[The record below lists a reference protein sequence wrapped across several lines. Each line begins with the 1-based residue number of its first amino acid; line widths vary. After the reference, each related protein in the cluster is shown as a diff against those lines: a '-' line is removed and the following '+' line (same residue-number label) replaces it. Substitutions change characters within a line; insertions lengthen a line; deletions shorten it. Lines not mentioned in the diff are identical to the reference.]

1 MDDDTLTR
9 RLCELLGAIPTFE
22 WDPLGNYAKTVI
34 GVFYGRLDDSPDRAV
49 GVRVYG
55 AIDEDHLNRRRVQ
68 FRIRGARKNRASA
81 DRIASIVFS
90 AMQGLSRVGGI
101 SGIRRESMTPL
112 GADQNGREERTE
124 NYIIIL
130 DNQEVLS

>member
-1 MDDDTLTR
+1 MDDDALTT
-9 RLCELLGAIPTFE
+9 RLCQLLGAIPTF
-22 WDPLGNYAKTVI
+22 DFPTHTPAGV
-34 GVFYGRLDDSPDRAV
+34 GVFYGRIDDAPDRAV

-55 AIDEDHLNRRRVQ
+55 AVDEEHLHWRRAQ
-68 FRIRGARKNRASA
+68 IRLRGGRRQRDGA
-81 DRIASIVFS
+81 DRLASVVFT
-90 AMQGLSRVGGI
+90 ALQGLSRVGGI

-130 DNQEVLS
+130 DNQEASS